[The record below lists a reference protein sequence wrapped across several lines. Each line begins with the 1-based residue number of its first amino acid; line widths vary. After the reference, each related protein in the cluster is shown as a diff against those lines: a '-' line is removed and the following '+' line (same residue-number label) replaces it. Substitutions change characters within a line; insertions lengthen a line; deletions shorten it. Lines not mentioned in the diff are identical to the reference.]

1 MKESNYAKLSRA
13 RRSLT
18 NQIIVGSNAEMLSR

>member
-18 NQIIVGSNAEMLSR
+18 NQIIVGNL